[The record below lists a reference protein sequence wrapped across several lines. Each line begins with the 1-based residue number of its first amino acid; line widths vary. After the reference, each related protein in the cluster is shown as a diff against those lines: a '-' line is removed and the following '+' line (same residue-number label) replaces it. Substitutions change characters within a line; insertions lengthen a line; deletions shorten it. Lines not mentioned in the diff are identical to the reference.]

1 MSFPNIADS
10 LETAIF
16 RLSNFWKL
24 FLPGSYCYLVLSGY
38 LAFILWFP
46 QGENSLYYM
55 VSLLAGKRKQ
65 ILYSDCLAER
75 ASETYLAFSGFSLLI
90 PQEKRISIKDLS
102 HRQDKFFLR
111 NQYWKFWEGKIGFTF
126 PTARLDNQNTGVASS
141 RMVRYYPGCQR
152 LFMRGFRFR
161 SLWWPA
167 SPLVTFEA
175 FTEASSRTRERKN
188 LWYPG

>member
-1 MSFPNIADS
+1 MRPKERNVKRPRISIILAGRTAAPTFRFYRRYKKNLKTRGWSLYCVISQYCRQPRDRDFP
-10 LETAIF
+10 
-16 RLSNFWKL
+16 SNFWKL

-111 NQYWKFWEGKIGFTF
+111 NQY
-126 PTARLDNQNTGVASS
+126 
-141 RMVRYYPGCQR
+141 
-152 LFMRGFRFR
+152 
-161 SLWWPA
+161 
-167 SPLVTFEA
+167 
-175 FTEASSRTRERKN
+175 
-188 LWYPG
+188 